1 MALALALGALSA
13 AAQPSTSPLPTARPL
28 TPPRSPLPTLTPLPL
43 ACRGSVR
50 AATPRPAVNFIFAL
64 ADDWG
69 WGDVGFNGPVWDTR
83 PHT

>member
-1 MALALALGALSA
+1 MGF
-13 AAQPSTSPLPTARPL
+13 
-28 TPPRSPLPTLTPLPL
+28 
-43 ACRGSVR
+43 VR